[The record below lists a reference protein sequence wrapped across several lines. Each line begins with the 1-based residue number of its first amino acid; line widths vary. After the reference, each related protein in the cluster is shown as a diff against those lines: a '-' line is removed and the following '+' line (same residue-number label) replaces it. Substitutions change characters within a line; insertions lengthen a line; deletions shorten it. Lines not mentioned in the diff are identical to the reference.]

1 MPRTKEAFQQI
12 RDESRQHILDIAAE
26 VFAGKGLAHTKISDL
41 AEAAGVSQGLLY
53 RYFID
58 KDDLFIALLETPVSG
73 AIQWTQDAIE
83 YIGSPLEKLRRL
95 TRKFLQGMSEKPV
108 YFQILTQAMALSGRV
123 FETLAKLETVVK
135 MLRDLITEGQKV
147 GEIAKRNPDQLV
159 FLYLSCLY
167 GLAAGKSLNIDWI
180 DEHFP
185 AAEAVLQV
193 LKP

>member
-1 MPRTKEAFQQI
+1 
-12 RDESRQHILDIAAE
+12 
-26 VFAGKGLAHTKISDL
+26 
-41 AEAAGVSQGLLY
+41 
-53 RYFID
+53 
-58 KDDLFIALLETPVSG
+58 
-73 AIQWTQDAIE
+73 
-83 YIGSPLEKLRRL
+83 
-95 TRKFLQGMSEKPV
+95 
-108 YFQILTQAMALSGRV
+108 MALSGRV